1 MTLYSSRNSKL
12 NIMSETLDNVNNE
25 AGKRPVFLTV
35 ICILSFVGIGLAILG
50 YVTALTLMGVVEAG
64 SSSLSSAMEEAGA
77 TVTSGPS
84 TGIIW
89 AYIIGGFVS
98 ALIQLV
104 GVIQMWKLKKSGFML
119 YTIPAVLMIV
129 LSFLYAGFSIGIIF
143 PIAFIVMY
151 GVNLKSMK

>member
-1 MTLYSSRNSKL
+1 MILYSSRNSKL

-35 ICILSFVGIGLAILG
+35 ICILSFVGIGLAIIG
-50 YVTALTLMGVVEAG
+50 YVGALTLMGVAEGAMGAAADAVAEAG
-64 SSSLSSAMEEAGA
+64 GTM
-77 TVTSGPS
+77 SGPS